1 MSLVKTK
8 TPCAEG
14 RERIICAFCH
24 GGGTDP
30 FGVMSDRSVCGAC
43 GGRGVVSVPVP
54 HVRCAYCEGTGS
66 YKTYRCL
73 VCEGTGVVEAPDGP
87 TKTCPACDGL
97 AFESSSGLMCLTC
110 RGRGVLSV

>member
-1 MSLVKTK
+1 MSLIETE

-14 RERIICAFCH
+14 RERITCAFCH

-30 FGVMSDRSVCGAC
+30 FNVMSDRSVCAAC

-73 VCEGTGVVEAPDGP
+73 VCEGTGVVDAPVGP
-87 TKTCPACDGL
+87 TKTCPSCDGL
-97 AFESSSGLMCLTC
+97 AREISSGLICLTC
-110 RGRGVLSV
+110 HGHGFVSV